1 MKSLALLIAFLSL
14 QIQTGNIL
22 KKGAKLFKKE
32 PVEAVDFSAWRD
44 TSDLKKTSESGL
56 PLFYPE
62 GKEDGVTVCGEIS
75 VPGKNALEIFLGA
88 LNYAIDNLDVENE
101 IDSIVVMDPGSKSFV
116 VELLTTAGA
125 YSKEASFDR
134 LVEIRGEDGRLVFVN
149 SDITV
154 KFRDKGI
161 IPKTLSFGELNPVT
175 NPRDLN
181 FIEQFA
187 DLNSEYLY
195 AMTAGISE
203 SGPLEISH
211 WKEIQ
216 AGQVVPGMNKLEV
229 KLVLGLP
236 VAHRENDAVTR
247 WIYPRNLIV
256 LFENGKVQKVID

>member
-1 MKSLALLIAFLSL
+1 MKSLALLIAFFSL

-22 KKGAKLFKKE
+22 KKSAKLFKKE
-32 PVEAVDFSAWRD
+32 PVETVNFSVWRD

-62 GKEDGVTVCGEIS
+62 GKDDSVLVCGEIS
-75 VPGKNALEIFLGA
+75 IPGKNALQIFLGA
-88 LNYAIDNLDVENE
+88 LNYEIDNMDVENE
-101 IDSIVVMDPGSKSFV
+101 IDSVITMDPGRKSFV
-116 VELLTTAGA
+116 VELLTTTGA
-125 YSKEASFDR
+125 YNKEASFDR

-161 IPKTLSFGELNPVT
+161 IPKTLSFGELNPVM

-181 FIEQFA
+181 FIEQFG

-203 SGPLEISH
+203 SEPLEISH
-211 WKEIQ
+211 WNEIQ
-216 AGQVVPGMNKLEV
+216 EKRIVPGMNKLEV
-229 KLVLGLP
+229 KLVLGIP
-236 VAHRENDAVTR
+236 VAHRENDSVTR

-256 LFENGKVQKVID
+256 LFEDGKVQKVIE